1 MSTHLLCDTVSDDDD
16 ESSFNDDST
25 VGSNEG
31 KKEDATERVR
41 SKKSSRKSN
50 SIPWN
55 EIPLEQE
62 GLESLM
68 DRVDHE
74 RLVRYRKTA
83 EMVKGWLDTV
93 DNLDLP
99 PNPLDRLLNE
109 LGGPDKVAELTGRK
123 MRQVETYCPMKDKK
137 KVDFVK
143 RKGDGPMDQ
152 INIEEKK

>member
-1 MSTHLLCDTVSDDDD
+1 MSTHHLCDTVSDDDD

-25 VGSNEG
+25 VGSNDG
-31 KKEDATERVR
+31 KKEDATERKSSR
-41 SKKSSRKSN
+41 KSSRKSN

-55 EIPLEQE
+55 EIPLEAE

-83 EMVKGWLDTV
+83 EMVKGWLDAV
-93 DNLDLP
+93 DKLDLP

-137 KVDFVK
+137 IVEFVK
-143 RKGDGPMDQ
+143 RKGDGPIDQ